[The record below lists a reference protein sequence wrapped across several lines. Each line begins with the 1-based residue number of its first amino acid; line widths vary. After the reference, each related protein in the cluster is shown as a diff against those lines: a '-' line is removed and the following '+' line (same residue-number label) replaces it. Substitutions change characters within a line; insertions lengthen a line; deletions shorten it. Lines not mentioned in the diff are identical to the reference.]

1 MALSRSCNV
10 VALVLI
16 VTLAFGVGS
25 SAVLAP
31 EADALVSVSTFT
43 VADGA
48 VLISHGGAE
57 FTPAREGEVLA
68 TGDTIRTGTGASAEI
83 TYFEGSSIRIE
94 ANAEIVVPSLRT
106 SDGGAVRTLERAWH
120 VVTKLI
126 NGNSRYEMHGPS
138 STASVRG

>member
-1 MALSRSCNV
+1 VVLSRSCNV
-10 VALVLI
+10 GALFLI

-43 VADGA
+43 AVDGA

-106 SDGGAVRTLERAWH
+106 SDGGAVYALGRAWH
-120 VVTKLI
+120 AVTKLI
-126 NGNSRYEMHGPS
+126 SGNSRYEMHGPS